1 MKTINTLKL
10 KNNEKHIG
18 IIKNMIKS
26 GRLPGTIILEGSP
39 GSAGSLADFLAAA
52 VVCSDSG
59 HKKETGEGCGV
70 CAACKKAAKNIH
82 PDIITAEPED
92 DGARSFHIDKVR
104 EIMEGL
110 YLSPSESDKKV
121 YIIKDMQSMTAQ
133 GQNALLKSLEEPPP
147 SAVFI
152 ITAASLD
159 LVLETVRS
167 RAVRFRLEHETA
179 DNKNDYKEIITG
191 ILGKN
196 RNKLAVYQDIL
207 KNLEKSGK
215 NMILDFYCDLENAV
229 RDIMIAKIFANDLTK
244 ARFLYFSENPEVPEN
259 YAGEYSV
266 KKIFELCKK
275 IQTYKFDL
283 EYNANTR
290 LNLSSFFCAVM

>member
-1 MKTINTLKL
+1 MKNINNLKSI
-10 KNNEKHIG
+10 NGGQHTG

-26 GRLPGTIILEGSP
+26 GRLPGTIIFEGSP
-39 GSAGSLADFLAAA
+39 EGVRLLSDFLAMT
-52 VVCSDSG
+52 VVCSDSE

-70 CAACKKAAKNIH
+70 CAACKKAGKNIH
-82 PDIITAEPED
+82 PDIITAEPEA

-104 EIMEGL
+104 EITEGL

-121 YIIKDMQSMTAQ
+121 YIIKDMQNMTPQ
-133 GQNALLKSLEEPPP
+133 GQNALLKALEEPPL

-167 RAVRFRLEHETA
+167 RAVSFRLEHETA
-179 DNKNDYKEIITG
+179 DNKNDYKEIINN

-215 NMILDFYCDLENAV
+215 SVILNFYCDLENAV
-229 RDIMIAKIFANDLTK
+229 RDIMIAKIFANDLNK
-244 ARFLYFSENPEVPEN
+244 ARFL
-259 YAGEYSV
+259 
-266 KKIFELCKK
+266 
-275 IQTYKFDL
+275 
-283 EYNANTR
+283 
-290 LNLSSFFCAVM
+290 